1 LTKEQKVNIVN
12 AGVFEEMTMKKIID
26 DVVALGTLMAL
37 TYVILVWGTIGE
49 ALAGL

>member
-1 LTKEQKVNIVN
+1 LTKEQKKNTVKT
-12 AGVFEEMTMKKIID
+12 ADFEEMTMKKIIE